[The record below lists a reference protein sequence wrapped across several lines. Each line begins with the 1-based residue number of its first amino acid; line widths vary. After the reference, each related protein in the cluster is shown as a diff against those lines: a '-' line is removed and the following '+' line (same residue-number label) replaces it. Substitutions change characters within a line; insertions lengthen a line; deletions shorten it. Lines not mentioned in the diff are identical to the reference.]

1 MDGKKWT
8 GMENCFLS
16 LVLFVIQRT
25 RLYILDHSASH
36 TCDDCHECRAR
47 DSRVIG
53 VAESPFF
60 LVVLRVT
67 YYVHEIAKPNMH
79 ELKHSTVQFRVQW
92 CNNSCQ

>member
-1 MDGKKWT
+1 
-8 GMENCFLS
+8 MEVIEFL
-16 LVLFVIQRT
+16 
-25 RLYILDHSASH
+25 
-36 TCDDCHECRAR
+36 DDIIDFGSMWCSRDDEDVVRHECRAR

-92 CNNSCQ
+92 CNNS

>member
-1 MDGKKWT
+1 M
-8 GMENCFLS
+8 
-16 LVLFVIQRT
+16 
-25 RLYILDHSASH
+25 RLLILDQCAAL
-36 TCDDCHECRAR
+36 TRDDEDVVRHECRAR

-79 ELKHSTVQFRVQW
+79 ELKHSTVEFRVQW
-92 CNNSCQ
+92 CNNDSCQ

>member
-1 MDGKKWT
+1 M
-8 GMENCFLS
+8 
-16 LVLFVIQRT
+16 
-25 RLYILDHSASH
+25 RLLILDDSADP
-36 TCDDCHECRAR
+36 TRDDEDVVRHECRAR

-79 ELKHSTVQFRVQW
+79 ELKHSTVQCSSEFSGAIIHA
-92 CNNSCQ
+92 NKYLKK